1 MSLNADGADGEI
13 TNVVKLTSSGAIT
26 EARKSRLMK
35 AHEPK
40 LDKSSWIM
48 FKSIVASS
56 EWISQPR
63 DSENALRADKFQVF
77 FVSLDQVAFSCR
89 INFSNE
95 MKNEWK
101 EREKNLPF

>member
-56 EWISQPR
+56 EWISQLR
-63 DSENALRADKFQVF
+63 DSENAFELISFKFF
-77 FVSLDQVAFSCR
+77 YFPRSSR
-89 INFSNE
+89 ILMSD
-95 MKNEWK
+95 
-101 EREKNLPF
+101 